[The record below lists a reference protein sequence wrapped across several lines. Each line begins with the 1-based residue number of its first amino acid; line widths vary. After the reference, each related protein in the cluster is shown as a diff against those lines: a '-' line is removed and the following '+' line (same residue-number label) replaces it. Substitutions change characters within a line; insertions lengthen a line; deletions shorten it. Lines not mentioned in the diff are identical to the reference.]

1 MSKPP
6 SSAAAT
12 PKHSPKPATPAAQ
25 ASAPAKSPACPA
37 PSASVPPTQPASA
50 TLPAAA
56 DSAAPGR
63 AVIST
68 RELVKNYG
76 QRSVVAGVNI
86 RVTAGEI
93 VGLLGPNGAGKTTT
107 FYMIVGLVPASRGSV
122 LLDDKPITKLRMHQR
137 ARAGLGYLPQ
147 EPSIFRTLTVE
158 ENVRAIVETVGLPR
172 RIHASRTKE
181 HLDELGLYHLLK
193 QRAYTLSGGERRR
206 LEIARALVTRPKFLL
221 MDEPFSG
228 VDPISVADVQKIIL
242 SLKKRGIG
250 ILITDHNV
258 RETLRI
264 VDRAYLIH
272 QGRVLTEGT
281 GDFLINDAKARE
293 FYLGENFNL

>member
-1 MSKPP
+1 VSVL
-6 SSAAAT
+6 SADNLAKRYKSRQVVT
-12 PKHSPKPATPAAQ
+12 D
-25 ASAPAKSPACPA
+25 AS
-37 PSASVPPTQPASA
+37 
-50 TLPAAA
+50 L
-56 DSAAPGR
+56 
-63 AVIST
+63 
-68 RELVKNYG
+68 
-76 QRSVVAGVNI
+76 
-86 RVTAGEI
+86 RVESGEV
-93 VGLLGPNGAGKTTT
+93 VGLLGPNGAGKTTC
-107 FYMIVGLVPASRGSV
+107 FYMIVGLIRAQAGQIR
-122 LLDDKPITKLRMHQR
+122 LDDIDLTNLPVYKR
-137 ARAGLGYLPQ
+137 ARLGLSYLPQ

-158 ENVRAIVETVGLPR
+158 ENVRAIVETLDLPR
-172 RIHASRTKE
+172 RLHAARTKE
-181 HLDELGLYHLLK
+181 HPDELGLYHLRK

-228 VDPISVADVQKIIL
+228 VDPISVADVQKIVL

-281 GDFLINDAKARE
+281 GDFLISDPKARE